1 MNTTKI
7 QKEIF
12 QRLLYSLPVQYAK
25 TDDCIYATS
34 DGIRAF
40 RIDLK
45 GICFN
50 LDKCTEVPEIAGH
63 FKLADQD
70 KPLKVTKT
78 MRQIDRAIVV
88 KLVSEDKSFAVW
100 VNKKFLNEIGD
111 FNLYGSG
118 ELNPVK
124 RVNIVTSEVDAALMP
139 VRCSDEKE

>member
-12 QRLLYSLPVQYAK
+12 QQLLYSLPVQYAK

-50 LDKCTEVPEIAGH
+50 LDKCTEVPEISSH
-63 FKLADQD
+63 FKLTDQD

-78 MRQIDRAIVV
+78 MRQIDRDIVV

-100 VNKKFLNEIGD
+100 VNKKFLNEIGN
-111 FNLYGSG
+111 FNLYGSD
-118 ELNPVK
+118 ERSPVK
-124 RVNIVTSEVDAALMP
+124 RIYNATGKVGAIVMP
-139 VRCSDEKE
+139 VRCSDEQE